1 MKHILLTAALLVPAF
16 VLAQPKGAI
25 VTDQVEAVVTVTKV
39 DAKARTVTVRGPRG
53 NLATLDVP
61 KEAQN
66 LDKVKPGDRFK
77 ITYAE
82 AAIVAL
88 TRGGEPAAVVEESV
102 QVAPKGGTPGGYKVR
117 TVKVSAVV
125 DAIDY
130 KNRYVSLRG
139 PKGNTLALP
148 VSDDVKDLESVKVGD
163 KLSIAYTQALALQ
176 MVPQEKPAAKP
187 AAKKKSEKSG

>member
-1 MKHILLTAALLVPAF
+1 MKHTLLAAALLVPAF

-66 LDKVKPGDRFK
+66 LDKVKVGDRFK

-88 TRGGEPAAVVEESV
+88 TKGGEPAAVVEESV

-117 TVKVSAVV
+117 TIKLSAVV

-130 KNRYVSLRG
+130 KTRYVALRG

-187 AAKKKSEKSG
+187 AAKKKGS

>member
-1 MKHILLTAALLVPAF
+1 MKRTILAAVLLVPAF

-39 DAKARTVTVRGPRG
+39 DQKARTVVVRGPRG
-53 NLATLDVP
+53 NLATLNVP

-88 TRGGEPAAVVEESV
+88 TKGGEPAAVVEESV
-102 QVAPKGGTPGGYKVR
+102 QLAPKGGTPGGYKVR
-117 TVKVSAVV
+117 TVKLSAVV

-130 KNRYVSLRG
+130 KNRYVALRG

-148 VSDDVKDLESVKVGD
+148 VSDEVKNLEQVQVGD
-163 KLSIAYTQALALQ
+163 KLSIVYTQALALQ
-176 MVPQEKPAAKP
+176 MVAQEKPAKP
-187 AAKKKSEKSG
+187 AAKKKG

>member
-1 MKHILLTAALLVPAF
+1 MKQTLLAAALLVPAL

-66 LDKVKPGDRFK
+66 LDKVKAGDRFK

-88 TRGGEPAAVVEESV
+88 TKGGEPAASVEESV

-117 TVKVSAVV
+117 TIKVSAVV

-176 MVPQEKPAAKP
+176 MVAQEKPAKP
-187 AAKKKSEKSG
+187 AAKKKGS

>member
-1 MKHILLTAALLVPAF
+1 MKRTILAAALLVPAF

-53 NLATLDVP
+53 NLATLNVP

-66 LDKVKPGDRFK
+66 LDKVKAGDRFK

-88 TRGGEPAAVVEESV
+88 TKGGQPAASVEESV
-102 QVAPKGGTPGGYKVR
+102 QLAPKGGTPGGYKVR
-117 TVKVSAVV
+117 TLKMSAVV

-139 PKGNTLALP
+139 PKGNTVALP

-176 MVPQEKPAAKP
+176 MVAQEKPAKP

>member
-1 MKHILLTAALLVPAF
+1 MKRTLLALAFFVPAF

-39 DAKARTVTVRGPRG
+39 DKKARTVTVRGPKG
-53 NLATLDVP
+53 NLADLQVP
-61 KEAQN
+61 PESQN
-66 LDKVKPGDRFK
+66 LDQVKPGDRFK

-88 TRGGEPAAVVEESV
+88 THGGQPLAAVDEQMEL
-102 QVAPKGGTPGGYKVR
+102 APKGAKPGGYKVR
-117 TVKVSAVV
+117 TVQVSAVV

-130 KNRYVSLRG
+130 KNRYVALRG

-148 VSDDVKDLESVKVGD
+148 VSEDVQNFDKVKVGD
-163 KLSIAYTQALALQ
+163 KLTVAYTQALAIE
-176 MVPQEKPAAKP
+176 MVAQAKPAKA
-187 AAKKKSEKSG
+187 AAKKKN